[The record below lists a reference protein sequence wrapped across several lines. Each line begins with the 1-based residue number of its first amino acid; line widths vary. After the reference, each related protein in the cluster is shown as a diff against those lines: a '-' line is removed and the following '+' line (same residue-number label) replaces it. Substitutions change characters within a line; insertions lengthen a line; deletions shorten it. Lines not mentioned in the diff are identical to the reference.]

1 LFKRLSIV
9 VMKNWEIIKP
19 KVGLSG
25 YLMSE
30 IQTISGTKSS
40 LDRKSRMIEW
50 EFGYNCYG
58 KIIAE
63 SLVYNFAAEF

>member
-40 LDRKSRMIEW
+40 LDRKSSMIKW